1 MQFKIK
7 LAGIYMIR
15 IGEYYYIGMSVDIF
29 SRWSSHWTDYRMGK
43 HSSIKTAIPIE
54 EWQFSILEKVS
65 LTEFK
70 KETGLKGKKLE
81 DGFRSL
87 LLRKEKE
94 WMGKYSRNFALNAN
108 NRSFS

>member
-1 MQFKIK
+1 
-7 LAGIYMIR
+7 MIR

-29 SRWSSHWTDYRMGK
+29 SRWGSHWTDYRMGK
-43 HSSIKTAIPIE
+43 HSSIKTSTPVE

-70 KETGLKGKKLE
+70 KESGLKGKKLE

-87 LLRKEKE
+87 LLKKEKE
-94 WMGKYSRNFALNAN
+94 WMKKFSKNFALNAN